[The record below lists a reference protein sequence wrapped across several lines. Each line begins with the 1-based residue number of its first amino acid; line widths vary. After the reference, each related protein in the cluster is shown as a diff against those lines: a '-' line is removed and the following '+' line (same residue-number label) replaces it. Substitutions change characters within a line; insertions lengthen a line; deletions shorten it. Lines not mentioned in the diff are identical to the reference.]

1 MDDFAILKGKLIKYN
16 GSRDFDVTIPD
27 DVIEIS
33 NKAFRREGYMDS
45 ACFVRVHIPGSVKRI
60 ENGTVSRYIH
70 ENDSYYG
77 CFSDSSVK
85 SVTFENGIEEIG
97 DYAFYDCRSL
107 ESVNLPNSLLRIG
120 CMAFHNSAIT
130 TITIP
135 ATVRSMESAFSWSK
149 LNKAI
154 IADGATQVL
163 PHAFSGCKEL
173 QQITLPPSITE
184 ICDGAFAE
192 CRKLARIRI
201 PKSVRKIGKDAFSGC
216 ISLVD
221 INNELVDLFA
231 RADVS
236 ATAFQRTPIGDD
248 YVDMVVK
255 KRICTKCG
263 KKLSLFHRCKACGI
277 KPFYRFE

>member
-16 GSRDFDVTIPD
+16 GSHNAHVTIPNN
-27 DVIEIS
+27 VIEIS
-33 NKAFRREGYMDS
+33 ADAFSGRTVKDS
-45 ACFVRVHIPGSVKRI
+45 LVYIDIPGSVKRI
-60 ENGTVSRYIH
+60 NNGTVHEHVH
-70 ENDSYYG
+70 ENDDYYG
-77 CFSDSSVK
+77 CFSDSGLWSVK
-85 SVTFENGIEEIG
+85 LENGIEEIG
-97 DYAFYDCRSL
+97 DYAFYNCRNL

-120 CMAFHNSAIT
+120 SLAFYNSAIT

-135 ATVRSMESAFSWSK
+135 ATVRSMDAAFWGSK
-149 LNKAI
+149 LNKAV
-154 IADGATQVL
+154 IANGATQVL
-163 PHAFSGCKEL
+163 PHAFSGCNEL

-184 ICDGAFAE
+184 ICDGAFAQ

-231 RADVS
+231 QADVS
-236 ATAFQRTPIGDD
+236 ATAFKGTPIGED
-248 YVDMVVK
+248 YEETVVK
-255 KRICTKCG
+255 KRICPKCG